1 MDLNNYKNFVE
12 LSFGSNK
19 IKYNDMLTK
28 QASSIKPNI
37 EFKKDPS
44 KLYTIITIDP
54 DAPSPTNP
62 IYKYFLH
69 MLTVNNSN
77 TKYDKIMEWTGPDP
91 PKGSK
96 IHRYYTC
103 VFEQESPI
111 DINKYS
117 INSRHNF
124 DLNSFVKSNNLVIK
138 GCNKFRV
145 EG

>member
-1 MDLNNYKNFVE
+1 MDLNNYKNFIE
-12 LSFGSNK
+12 LSFENNK
-19 IKYNDMLTK
+19 IEYNDMLTK
-28 QASSIKPNI
+28 QASSTKPNI
-37 EFKKDPS
+37 QFKKDPN

-69 MLTVNNSN
+69 MLVVNNSD
-77 TKYDKIMEWTGPDP
+77 TLMKWTGPDP
-91 PKGSK
+91 PTGSK
-96 IHRYYTC
+96 THRYYTC
-103 VFEQESPI
+103 VFEQVSPI
-111 DINKYS
+111 DKNKYS

-124 DLNSFVKSNNLVIK
+124 DLNSFVKSNNLLIK

>member
-1 MDLNNYKNFVE
+1 MDLNNYKNFIE
-12 LSFGSNK
+12 LSFGSSK

-28 QASSIKPNI
+28 QASSTKPNI
-37 EFKKDPS
+37 KFTKDPS

-54 DAPSPTNP
+54 DAPSASNP

-69 MLTVNNSN
+69 MLVVNN
-77 TKYDKIMEWTGPDP
+77 TDTLMKWTGPDP
-91 PKGSK
+91 PTGSK

-103 VFEQESPI
+103 VFEQVSPI

-117 INSRHNF
+117 INSRPKF
-124 DLNSFVKSNNLVIK
+124 DLNTFVKSNNLIIK
-138 GCNKFRV
+138 GCFKFRV

>member
-1 MDLNNYKNFVE
+1 MDLDNYKNFVK
-12 LSFGSNK
+12 LSFKDK
-19 IKYNDMLTK
+19 INYNDMLTK
-28 QASSIKPNI
+28 QASSTKPNI
-37 EFKKDPS
+37 QFKKDPN

-54 DAPSPTNP
+54 DAPSPSNP

-69 MLTVNNSN
+69 MLTVNNS
-77 TKYDKIMEWTGPDP
+77 DKNSDTIMEWTGPDP

-103 VFEQESPI
+103 VFEQPNKI
-111 DINKYS
+111 DVNTNQID
-117 INSRHNF
+117 SRPKF

-138 GCNKFRV
+138 GCFKFRV